1 MTRLTGFLF
10 ALFLGAASVLLTA
23 AVWTAK
29 GTTHHVFLGVTE
41 QTTPT
46 ADPNDRPIIEFI
58 DHNGNRQIVV
68 WRWTT
73 RVFVVSDPNGR
84 DPNGTALS

>member
-1 MTRLTGFLF
+1 MTRTFGFLF
-10 ALFLGAASVLLTA
+10 ALFLGAASVFLTA
-23 AVWTAK
+23 AVWSAS
-29 GTTHHVFLGVTE
+29 GTSHFTFVGVKE

-68 WRWTT
+68 WRWAT